1 VNSWKV
7 ILATIV
13 IYGAGVMTG
22 SLLVNHV
29 EYSHPKNSHRP
40 ETPAASG
47 SSNSISQTNGQGQQA
62 PKPARLPE
70 MLSKQFLQ
78 RLNAELRLAPEQHE
92 AIQKIITDSQ
102 NLMHKTMQDARL
114 EIREQLTPEQRS
126 KFDEMV
132 KRPPRR
138 PANSTNAPEAET
150 GKFQKDVLERLRA
163 MTNAPPGWPPA
174 NPPAAAPTN
183 APRV

>member
-1 VNSWKV
+1 VNFWKV

-29 EYSHPKNSHRP
+29 DYSPVKSSHRP
-40 ETPAASG
+40 DAPAASG
-47 SSNSISQTNGQGQQA
+47 NSISKTNSQGQQA

-70 MLSKQFLQ
+70 MLSRQFLQ
-78 RLNAELRLAPEQHE
+78 QLNEELRLAPDQHE

-126 KFDEMV
+126 KFDELV

-138 PANSTNAPEAET
+138 PANSTNAPP
-150 GKFQKDVLERLRA
+150 VL
-163 MTNAPPGWPPA
+163 PPA
-174 NPPAAAPTN
+174 DAPAAPTN
-183 APRV
+183 APGV

>member
-13 IYGAGVMTG
+13 IYGAGILTG
-22 SLLVNHV
+22 SLIVNHV
-29 EYSHPKNSHRP
+29 DYSPAKAAHRP
-40 ETPAASG
+40 DMPAASG
-47 SSNSISQTNGQGQQA
+47 NSNSRTNVPGQ
-62 PKPARLPE
+62 PVSRTARMPE

-78 RLNAELRLAPEQHE
+78 RLDADLHLAPEQRE

-126 KFDEMV
+126 QFDELV

-138 PANSTNAPEAET
+138 TPNSTNAPP
-150 GKFQKDVLERLRA
+150 VL
-163 MTNAPPGWPPA
+163 PPA
-174 NPPAAAPTN
+174 NAPAAPTN
-183 APRV
+183 APAI

>member
-29 EYSHPKNSHRP
+29 EYSHPRNSHRP
-40 ETPAASG
+40 ETPGASG
-47 SSNSISQTNGQGQQA
+47 NSISKTNSQGQQA
-62 PKPARLPE
+62 PRPARLPE
-70 MLSKQFLQ
+70 MLSRQFLQ
-78 RLNAELRLAPEQHE
+78 RLNEELRLAPEQHE

-126 KFDEMV
+126 KFDELV

-138 PANSTNAPEAET
+138 PANSTNAPP
-150 GKFQKDVLERLRA
+150 VL
-163 MTNAPPGWPPA
+163 PPA
-174 NPPAAAPTN
+174 NAPAAAPTN
-183 APRV
+183 APGA